1 MKKSAIFLMLLVV
14 ISACGG
20 KTEETKKKKTDYKLS
35 KIDQLVGIA
44 RIEPESKI
52 CPIGSEIPGRVVS
65 SECEESNLC
74 GCRSGYSS

>member
-1 MKKSAIFLMLLVV
+1 MKKSTIFLMLVVV

-20 KTEETKKKKTDYKLS
+20 KTEETKKKKLDYKLS
-35 KIDQLVGIA
+35 KINQLVGIA

-65 SECEESNLC
+65 I
-74 GCRSGYSS
+74 